1 MPFAYF
7 QMNRTQFLSSLLAMG
22 SINTFSGFKSF
33 TDDLIYTGSVMPT
46 LFIGHGS
53 PMNGIEDN
61 EFSRTWSAMA
71 KEIPTSKAVLVVS
84 AHWMTRGTQI
94 TAMESPKTIHDFGG
108 FPREL
113 FEVQYPAK
121 GDPILAKET
130 QKLIKSTHV
139 ELDHDWG
146 LDHGTWTIIRHMYPK
161 ANIPILQLSI
171 DSGQNMTY
179 HYDLARELADLRQK
193 GVLIVGSGNMVH
205 NLRMLDWGKLNAPN
219 YAFDWAKQI
228 NQKMKDL
235 ILNNEHERLV
245 KYESLGREALMA
257 IPTPEHYIPL
267 LYVLGLKGKN
277 EKIRFFNDKAVGG
290 SLTMTSMKIG

>member
-193 GVLIVGSGNMVH
+193 GVLIVGSGNIVH

-277 EKIRFFNDKAVGG
+277 EKIRFFNDMAVGG
-290 SLTMTSMKIG
+290 SLTMTSVKIG